1 MDHEKIEDRQ
11 DLFEDIDYSNVNK
24 ILEKEKKRSLSWLIN
39 ALNDNSS
46 INTSASDDMIES
58 VFNLLEEVINKNNI
72 NLYYKNSDS
81 INKLRQELEKIHFPN
96 INNQFINENKNIKL
110 IFVSNNIIKL
120 NFIMIYYKLLSKI
133 CIGKKETSI
142 ENIINQ

>member
-1 MDHEKIEDRQ
+1 
-11 DLFEDIDYSNVNK
+11 
-24 ILEKEKKRSLSWLIN
+24 
-39 ALNDNSS
+39 
-46 INTSASDDMIES
+46 MIES

-133 CIGKKETSI
+133 CIGKKRNKYREYYKSI
-142 ENIINQ
+142 KNILKESYNYNRKLIKSLKEYSHE